1 MAWSNRACHAR
12 QSSGIQTEAQPSAC
26 WCVFSHHCHGFPVRP
41 SLGCWSFQ
49 FGPTSTR
56 LPPHLPHLARRWN
69 EGARC
74 IINCVNDA
82 HCEKTH
88 VLTLKQRH
96 LLRFYSEREHVIHGM
111 QRNPDHL
118 RLAEL
123 QYIIEHPVN
132 GDLLIKVTK
141 AGHGALITRSDTT

>member
-1 MAWSNRACHAR
+1 M
-12 QSSGIQTEAQPSAC
+12 P
-26 WCVFSHHCHGFPVRP
+26 
-41 SLGCWSFQ
+41 
-49 FGPTSTR
+49 
-56 LPPHLPHLARRWN
+56 PHLARRWN
-69 EGARC
+69 EGTRC
-74 IINCVNDA
+74 IIHCVNDA

-118 RLAEL
+118 RLVEL
-123 QYIIEHPVN
+123 QYITEHPVN
-132 GDLLIKVTK
+132 GELLIKVTK